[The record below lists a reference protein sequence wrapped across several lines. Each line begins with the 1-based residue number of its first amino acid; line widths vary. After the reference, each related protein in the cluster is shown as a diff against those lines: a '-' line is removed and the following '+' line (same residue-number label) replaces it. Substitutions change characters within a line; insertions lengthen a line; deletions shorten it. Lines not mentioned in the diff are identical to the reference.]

1 MIQDRLNTQLVLDGC
16 NIDLALIFFI
26 QSIEFN
32 TIFCTETS
40 ILSMFNCQAAKFVQG
55 KRAVFCHNVFLQ
67 PDARGWSV
75 FEASRERFS
84 RRRFIKSKRRG

>member
-1 MIQDRLNTQLVLDGC
+1 LIVIIQG
-16 NIDLALIFFI
+16 
-26 QSIEFN
+26 IEFN
-32 TIFCTETS
+32 TIFCTETTV
-40 ILSMFNCQAAKFVQG
+40 LSMLSCQAAKFVQG
-55 KRAVFCHNVFLQ
+55 EQAILSNNVFLQ